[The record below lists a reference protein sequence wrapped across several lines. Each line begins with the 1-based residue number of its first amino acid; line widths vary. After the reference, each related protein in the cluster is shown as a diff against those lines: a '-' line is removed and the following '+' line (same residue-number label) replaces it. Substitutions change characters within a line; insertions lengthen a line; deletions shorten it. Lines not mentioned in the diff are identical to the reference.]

1 MAPISQPPAGS
12 SQAGPDDLDSRPARR
27 RLGLGLAGLGLLAC
41 AGTLTATA
49 AAAADRAAASWP
61 SRPVRLLVGFP
72 AGSSPDLMARTV
84 AEPLARALGQPVVV
98 ENRAGAGGNIAA
110 ELVAHAS
117 DQHTFGLMIN
127 GNLTIARILNPAAG
141 YDPLTELAPVSL
153 LATAPLVLV
162 TSARVPGSG
171 SVWLKAGRQA
181 GAQWSYGSPG
191 IGTVAH
197 LGMELLN
204 ASAGL
209 RAVHVP
215 YPGNPQV
222 VNALL
227 AGDIELALL
236 PPGLAMP
243 QVRTGRLQAV
253 GVTSA
258 GRSALLPELP
268 SLGEVGLRDFELEIW
283 DAVAAPATQPRAH
296 IERLSALL
304 AEIVRRPEIRE
315 RLYAQGWQ
323 VAGTSAEGL
332 ARRIELDTRR
342 MRAVIEHNRI
352 RPQ

>member
-1 MAPISQPPAGS
+1 MVPISQHQSGPP
-12 SQAGPDDLDSRPARR
+12 QAARADFEPHPARR
-27 RLGLGLAGLGLLAC
+27 RLNLGLAGLGLLAC
-41 AGTLTATA
+41 AAGVSSTA
-49 AAAADRAAASWP
+49 AMAADRSAPAWP
-61 SRPVRLLVGFP
+61 SRPVRLLVGFS

-110 ELVAHAS
+110 ELVAHAT

-162 TSARVPGSG
+162 ASARVPGQG
-171 SVWLKAGRQA
+171 AALLKAGRQA

-215 YPGNPQV
+215 YPANPQV
-222 VNALL
+222 INALI
-227 AGDIELALL
+227 AGDIQLALL
-236 PPGLAMP
+236 PPGLALP
-243 QVRTGRLQAV
+243 QVRAGRLQAV

-283 DAVAAPATQPRAH
+283 DAVAAPATQPRAQT
-296 IERLSALL
+296 ERLSALL

-315 RLYAQGWQ
+315 KLYAQGWQ

-342 MRAVIEHNRI
+342 MRAVIERNQI